1 MTGERNCGLDLYR
14 LLAML
19 MITVLHVNF
28 FYLKLPY
35 DARPSVYY
43 TGWFAEA
50 VCYCGANCFALL
62 TGYLTSS
69 GRMGYDKKWFQKLFD
84 FWGKTVLFCVVLY
97 FTLIQIFPGIKYEPE
112 LFKSFFYIRD
122 LWYAG
127 AYIGLFLFMPLLSG
141 IISRFSVREQ
151 ILFFVVTFFVFSFLY
166 PLEYTS
172 PFYCFSNGYSAI
184 WLMVCFCWGQV
195 LQTLAP
201 RILQWKHHTAILI
214 IGAVI
219 GAVFPFLFFYG
230 YSIPAIARAASHFSL
245 HKNSFIDY
253 LSPFCVLEAVCL
265 LLLFSKIRIENPK
278 VQKVIAFLSVYS
290 FGIYLFQC
298 HPVIWDEFIVQKNQV
313 PMSAFQIVGRFAA
326 VTLGLFAAGVLSYF
340 LVSKFYQLIRFSK
353 VGEFCYWLLEKL
365 LFRSVPDNDCKK

>member
-1 MTGERNCGLDLYR
+1 MKTERNCGLDLYR

-28 FYLKLPY
+28 FYLSLPH
-35 DARPSVYY
+35 DARPTVYY
-43 TGWFAEA
+43 AGWFIETI
-50 VCYCGANCFALL
+50 CYCGVNCFALL
-62 TGYLTSS
+62 TGYLS
-69 GRMGYDKKWFQKLFD
+69 RPKQEGYDKKWFLKFFD
-84 FWGKTVLFCVVLY
+84 FYGKT
-97 FTLIQIFPGIKYEPE
+97 LIYCILVYALMLGI
-112 LFKSFFYIRD
+112 LTQLNFSWQMLLRFFSVRC
-122 LWYAG
+122 LWYWG
-127 AYIGLFLFMPLLSG
+127 AYLGLLLFMPLLSG

-166 PLEYTS
+166 PFKCSS
-172 PFYCFSNGYSAI
+172 PFYGFSNGYSAI

-201 RILQWKHHTAILI
+201 RILQWKHHTALLI

-230 YSIPAIARAASHFSL
+230 YSIPAIARAASRFSL

-298 HPVIWDEFIVQKNQV
+298 HPVIWNEFIVQKTQV
-313 PMSAFQIVGRFAA
+313 LRSGSQIVWRFAA
-326 VTLGLFAAGVLSYF
+326 VTLGLFAAGVISYF

>member
-62 TGYLTSS
+62 TGYLASS
-69 GRMGYDKKWFQKLFD
+69 GRMGYDKKWFRKLFD

-97 FTLIQIFPGIKYEPE
+97 FLLILIFPGIKFETE

-141 IISRFSVREQ
+141 IVSRFSAGEQ
-151 ILFFVVTFFVFSFLY
+151 ILFSGITFFLFSFLY
-166 PLEYTS
+166 PLKFSS
-172 PFYCFSNGYSAI
+172 PFYCFDYGYSAI

-195 LQTLAP
+195 LRNFAP
-201 RILQWKHHTAILI
+201 RILQWKHHTAILTA
-214 IGAVI
+214 GAVI

-230 YSIPAIARAASHFSL
+230 NSFPAIARAASLFCL

-253 LSPFCVLEAVCL
+253 LSPFCVLESVCL

-278 VQKVIAFLSVYS
+278 VQNVISFLSKYS

-298 HPVIWDEFIVQKNQV
+298 HPVIWYGFIVQKTQV
-313 PMSAFQIVGRFAA
+313 QMSAFQIVWKFSA
-326 VTLGLFAAGVLSYF
+326 VTSGLLAAGVISYF
-340 LVSKFYQLIRFSK
+340 LMSKFYQLIHFNK
-353 VGEFCYWLLEKL
+353 IGEFCCRLFEKP
-365 LFRSVPDNDCKK
+365 LFRSVPDKDCKK